1 MLQSA
6 VRRNYITYQ
15 SNLQF
20 TVGAQLVFHLKH
32 PHSAQSQNSQN
43 WFSVYTWAAFGMK
56 TILTLMVVLEK
67 RSANQSHMATTMAE
81 F

>member
-1 MLQSA
+1 MQKIY
-6 VRRNYITYQ
+6 YI
-15 SNLQF
+15 LVKAQF
-20 TVGAQLVFHLKH
+20 TVGAQLVFHPKH

-56 TILTLMVVLEK
+56 TILTLMVASEK
-67 RSANQSHMATTMAE
+67 RIAHQSHMGATMAE